1 MASLIINNHEI
12 IENTIS
18 DKITIEDKTL
28 KIPNNTI
35 IKDPINIKLI
45 KDNNEE
51 LNFHIGSGSEVTILL
66 EITDESKNKANYNIN
81 LTAGDNSNVKYLLIA
96 SLNSEDGLLE
106 HDFNIL
112 KDANVKVLAGLVG
125 NVLTTKL
132 IANLIGEGG
141 TVDVK
146 SVAVSSDNH
155 DQTVDVYLHHKA
167 KNTYGNMVN
176 VGIANKKG
184 RVILNGIEKIE
195 QGMKNS
201 EVFQTL
207 RGIITSDDAV
217 IEVNPILLID
227 EYDLKA
233 AGHAA
238 TVGKLDEEM
247 LFYLQSRG
255 LTKEVAEKLI
265 INGFLE
271 PILKEIDNEDMKE
284 RFEKLVNSRI
294 WLIWTIEI
302 SFHFLNIIK
311 IQYI

>member
-18 DKITIEDKTL
+18 DKIKLENNTL
-28 KIPNNTI
+28 TIPNNTVVE
-35 IKDPINIKLI
+35 DVINIKLI
-45 KDNNEE
+45 KDNNEK
-51 LNFHIGSGSEVTILL
+51 LTFNVGNNSEVTVLVEVI
-66 EITDESKNKANYNIN
+66 DERVDKSNYNIN
-81 LTAGDNSNVKYLLIA
+81 LTAGENSNVKYILIA
-96 SLNSEDGLLE
+96 TLNSEDGLLK
-106 HDFNIL
+106 HDFNVS
-112 KDANVKVLAGLVG
+112 KNANVKVLAGLLG
-125 NVLTTKL
+125 NVLNTKL
-132 IANLIGEGG
+132 NANLIGEGG
-141 TVDVK
+141 NIDVK
-146 SVAVSSDNH
+146 SVAVSSDKH
-155 DQTVDVYLHHKA
+155 DQTVDVYLHHNA

-195 QGMKNS
+195 QGMKGS

-255 LTKEVAEKLI
+255 LSKEVAEKLI

-271 PILKEIDNEDMKE
+271 PIIREIEDENIKE
-284 RFEKLVNSRI
+284 RFNKLVNSRI
-294 WLIWTIEI
+294 
-302 SFHFLNIIK
+302 
-311 IQYI
+311 